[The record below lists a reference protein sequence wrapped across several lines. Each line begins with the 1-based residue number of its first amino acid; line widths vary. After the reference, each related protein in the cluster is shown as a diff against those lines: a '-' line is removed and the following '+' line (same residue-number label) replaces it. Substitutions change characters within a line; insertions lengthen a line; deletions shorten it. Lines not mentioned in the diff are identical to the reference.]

1 MYDDFTFNARLI
13 ALTSHAFSTTMS
25 AMTEL
30 EHLEQ
35 KLAQLVALH
44 KQVREEN
51 RDLRLRAMQLDAD
64 NKKLAEKV
72 AAARE
77 RVEALLARVPAEG

>member
-1 MYDDFTFNARLI
+1 
-13 ALTSHAFSTTMS
+13 
-25 AMTEL
+25 MTEL

-35 KLAQLVALH
+35 KLAQLVAMH

-51 RDLRLRAMQLDAD
+51 RDLRLRAAQLDAD
-64 NKKLAEKV
+64 NKKLADKV
-72 AAARE
+72 ASART

>member
-1 MYDDFTFNARLI
+1 
-13 ALTSHAFSTTMS
+13 
-25 AMTEL
+25 MTEL

-51 RDLRLRAMQLDAD
+51 RDLRLRAAQLDAD

-72 AAARE
+72 ATARE